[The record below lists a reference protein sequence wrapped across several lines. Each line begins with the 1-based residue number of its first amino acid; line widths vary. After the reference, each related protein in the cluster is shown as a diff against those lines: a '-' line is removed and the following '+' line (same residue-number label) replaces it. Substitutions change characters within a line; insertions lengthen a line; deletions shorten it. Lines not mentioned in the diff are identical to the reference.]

1 MAGHLPIVSTRA
13 AGVHDGPPAS
23 TREQAFPWT
32 FGAVYD
38 AHFAFVWRSVRRLG
52 VVDGAVD
59 DVVQDIFLVVHRKL
73 PGFRGESSI
82 RSWLFAITSRVVR
95 DSRRSL
101 HRKRANLGGHG
112 RVCDDVDLF
121 ADPAPSPD
129 ERAAAAEAVRT
140 LHSVLDAMPKERRD
154 VFILAELEQMSV
166 ADIAAAVRSNVNT
179 IYSRLRAARAD
190 FERAIIRAR
199 ANDQWRIR

>member
-13 AGVHDGPPAS
+13 AGVHDGPSAVI
-23 TREQAFPWT
+23 REQAFPWT

-101 HRKRANLGGHG
+101 HRKRANLGGYG

-129 ERAAAAEAVRT
+129 EKAAAAEAVRT
-140 LHSVLDAMPKERRD
+140 LHSVLDAMPKERRE

-166 ADIAAAVRSNVNT
+166 ADIAAAVQSNVNT

-190 FERAIIRAR
+190 FERAVIRAR